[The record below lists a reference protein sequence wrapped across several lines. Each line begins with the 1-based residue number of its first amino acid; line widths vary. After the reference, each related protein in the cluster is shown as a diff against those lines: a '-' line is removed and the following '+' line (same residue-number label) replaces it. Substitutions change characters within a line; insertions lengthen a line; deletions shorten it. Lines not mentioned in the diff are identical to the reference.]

1 MFVSPWAQSQEDEA
15 YFCRTLD
22 TLGDIVRDDV
32 KLGTLYLLLVLA
44 TPGRA
49 APPQLRADPTLAA
62 AQYELRLLLY
72 RYLKHKHLQLP
83 DTADLQYNSLLRL
96 VSELEICKDIHVFGR
111 IHKPPET
118 ADAEAIYLKPTYI
131 NL

>member
-1 MFVSPWAQSQEDEA
+1 MFVSPWAQSREDEA

-22 TLGDIVRDDV
+22 TLGAIVRDDV

-111 IHKPPET
+111 IHKPPQNT
-118 ADAEAIYLKPTYI
+118 DADTIYLTPTYI

>member
-1 MFVSPWAQSQEDEA
+1 MFVSPWAKSQEDEA

-111 IHKPPET
+111 IHKPPHN
-118 ADAEAIYLKPTYI
+118 ADVDTIYLTPSYI

>member
-22 TLGDIVRDDV
+22 TLGAIVRDDV

-111 IHKPPET
+111 IHKPAQN
-118 ADAEAIYLKPTYI
+118 ADTVYLMPTYI